1 MKNNQTTMQAALA
14 QAMAQMLGVQP
25 EVLKGALELAS
36 QNRKAKEAQ
45 PSRTLSEHKADRS
58 ARFAVFV
65 AKAFSDLGFTDCQPN
80 VTIKT
85 GSKWVEEGYMPKR
98 GEKSVR
104 FTRKGN
110 GWVAKHGGK
119 KGLPLFH
126 KSQVQAV
133 NAGNVITL

>member
-1 MKNNQTTMQAALA
+1 MKNQNAMQAALSVSL
-14 QAMAQMLGVQP
+14 AQMLGVDVS
-25 EVLKGALELAS
+25 VLKGALELAS

-45 PSRTLSEHKADRS
+45 PHRTLSEHKADRS
-58 ARFAVFV
+58 ARFAVYV
-65 AKAFSDLGFTDCQPN
+65 AKAFSDLGYADCQPN

-85 GSKWVEEGYMPKR
+85 ASKWIAEGFVPMK
-98 GEKSVR
+98 GQKAVR
-104 FTRKGN
+104 FSRKGN
-110 GWVAKHGGK
+110 GWTAKQGAN